1 MQRQIKVKQGADE
14 VSPKSPDNQWLRQRR
29 KHTSKQAAQNT
40 TSETRGRLIHLELIY
55 TPWGQALP
63 LGGTGQERGTV
74 YDTVESQEVSL
85 EMRGK

>member
-1 MQRQIKVKQGADE
+1 MTKVTGQPVVKTNEKAHFKAGSAEYHLRDKGE
-14 VSPKSPDNQWLRQRR
+14 VDSLRAHL
-29 KHTSKQAAQNT
+29 HTLGTGS
-40 TSETRGRLIHLELIY
+40 
-55 TPWGQALP
+55 P